1 MRKRRNIAFAV
12 LILAVLAAL
21 VLSLSACAEKQTKN
35 ALEPYSTGWDGR
47 VYTVTPIDNDKGTIS
62 DGTNTYSYRYDASG
76 SGYSVTFTY
85 PDGET
90 YRCMQNGSTS
100 SGAVFSSGST
110 SPDFDFDKY
119 PDGMTL
125 KRVLEQSPSAKS
137 EKKSTKNWGIILF
150 LLFVGGINTACP
162 QLTWYLDVGWKVK
175 DGEPSEAALG
185 WSRTVGVVLLIVAV
199 VMMIVWYGIKNP
211 AVQPELPDFLPL
223 KNTSLI
229 PTRTRKPPKSLRRS
243 PVSSVDASSAPGIA
257 VRQPARAAGRTAR
270 QMICLFLT
278 WKKREQTAVGR
289 KYKRFT
295 PCAVRCSMDCAAV
308 SQTMRSEPPPIPNP
322 ESTPQRSPA
331 KTAIRKV
338 NIKLTSR
345 RQIKSGAP
353 AQCAETEPRPS

>member
-35 ALEPYSTGWDGR
+35 ALEPYSIGWDGR

-76 SGYSVTFTY
+76 SGYSVTFAY

-90 YRCMQNGSTS
+90 YTWKEDGNFS
-100 SGAVFSSGST
+100 SGAT
-110 SPDFDFDKY
+110 SPDFDSGKY

-125 KRVLEQSPSAKS
+125 DRVLKRSPAAKH
-137 EKKSTKNWGIILF
+137 EEKSTKNWGIILF

-199 VMMIVWYGIKNP
+199 VMMIV
-211 AVQPELPDFLPL
+211 
-223 KNTSLI
+223 
-229 PTRTRKPPKSLRRS
+229 
-243 PVSSVDASSAPGIA
+243 
-257 VRQPARAAGRTAR
+257 
-270 QMICLFLT
+270 
-278 WKKREQTAVGR
+278 
-289 KYKRFT
+289 
-295 PCAVRCSMDCAAV
+295 
-308 SQTMRSEPPPIPNP
+308 
-322 ESTPQRSPA
+322 
-331 KTAIRKV
+331 
-338 NIKLTSR
+338 
-345 RQIKSGAP
+345 
-353 AQCAETEPRPS
+353 

>member
-12 LILAVLAAL
+12 LIFAVLAAL

-35 ALEPYSTGWDGR
+35 ALEPYSIGWDGR

-76 SGYSVTFTY
+76 TGYSVTFTY

-90 YRCMQNGSTS
+90 YTWTENSS
-100 SGAVFSSGST
+100 SGRGEASLN
-110 SPDFDFDKY
+110 FDFEKY
-119 PDGMTL
+119 PSGMVL

-199 VMMIVWYGIKNP
+199 VMMIV
-211 AVQPELPDFLPL
+211 
-223 KNTSLI
+223 
-229 PTRTRKPPKSLRRS
+229 
-243 PVSSVDASSAPGIA
+243 
-257 VRQPARAAGRTAR
+257 
-270 QMICLFLT
+270 
-278 WKKREQTAVGR
+278 
-289 KYKRFT
+289 
-295 PCAVRCSMDCAAV
+295 
-308 SQTMRSEPPPIPNP
+308 
-322 ESTPQRSPA
+322 
-331 KTAIRKV
+331 
-338 NIKLTSR
+338 
-345 RQIKSGAP
+345 
-353 AQCAETEPRPS
+353 

>member
-35 ALEPYSTGWDGR
+35 ALEPYSIGWDGR

-90 YRCMQNGSTS
+90 YTWKEDGNFS
-100 SGAVFSSGST
+100 SGAT
-110 SPDFDFDKY
+110 SPDFDSGKY

-125 KRVLEQSPSAKS
+125 DRVLKRSPAAKH
-137 EKKSTKNWGIILF
+137 EEKSTKSWGIILF

-199 VMMIVWYGIKNP
+199 VMMIV
-211 AVQPELPDFLPL
+211 
-223 KNTSLI
+223 
-229 PTRTRKPPKSLRRS
+229 
-243 PVSSVDASSAPGIA
+243 
-257 VRQPARAAGRTAR
+257 
-270 QMICLFLT
+270 
-278 WKKREQTAVGR
+278 
-289 KYKRFT
+289 
-295 PCAVRCSMDCAAV
+295 
-308 SQTMRSEPPPIPNP
+308 
-322 ESTPQRSPA
+322 
-331 KTAIRKV
+331 
-338 NIKLTSR
+338 
-345 RQIKSGAP
+345 
-353 AQCAETEPRPS
+353 

>member
-1 MRKRRNIAFAV
+1 MRKRRNVVFGA

-90 YRCMQNGSTS
+90 YTWTENSS
-100 SGAVFSSGST
+100 SGRGEASLN
-110 SPDFDFDKY
+110 FDFEKY
-119 PDGMTL
+119 PSGMVL
-125 KRVLEQSPSAKS
+125 KGLLRKVRTTQEDTSA
-137 EKKSTKNWGIILF
+137 KNWGIILF

-199 VMMIVWYGIKNP
+199 VMMIV
-211 AVQPELPDFLPL
+211 
-223 KNTSLI
+223 
-229 PTRTRKPPKSLRRS
+229 
-243 PVSSVDASSAPGIA
+243 
-257 VRQPARAAGRTAR
+257 
-270 QMICLFLT
+270 
-278 WKKREQTAVGR
+278 
-289 KYKRFT
+289 
-295 PCAVRCSMDCAAV
+295 
-308 SQTMRSEPPPIPNP
+308 
-322 ESTPQRSPA
+322 
-331 KTAIRKV
+331 
-338 NIKLTSR
+338 
-345 RQIKSGAP
+345 
-353 AQCAETEPRPS
+353 

>member
-90 YRCMQNGSTS
+90 YTWTENSS
-100 SGAVFSSGST
+100 SGRGEASLN
-110 SPDFDFDKY
+110 FDFEKY
-119 PDGMTL
+119 PSGMTL
-125 KRVLEQSPSAKS
+125 DRVLKRSPAAKH
-137 EKKSTKNWGIILF
+137 EEKSTKNWEIILF

-199 VMMIVWYGIKNP
+199 VMMIV
-211 AVQPELPDFLPL
+211 
-223 KNTSLI
+223 
-229 PTRTRKPPKSLRRS
+229 
-243 PVSSVDASSAPGIA
+243 
-257 VRQPARAAGRTAR
+257 
-270 QMICLFLT
+270 
-278 WKKREQTAVGR
+278 
-289 KYKRFT
+289 
-295 PCAVRCSMDCAAV
+295 
-308 SQTMRSEPPPIPNP
+308 
-322 ESTPQRSPA
+322 
-331 KTAIRKV
+331 
-338 NIKLTSR
+338 
-345 RQIKSGAP
+345 
-353 AQCAETEPRPS
+353 